1 MTCLV
6 TPGLPHGPS
15 VLSEDPA
22 QVPGLV
28 PCSEAPP
35 QGSPLSCGVIAALE
49 NWRRLSCVLSGESGL
64 CPTLHSQ
71 CQAQS
76 SHWCVSGGRVSK

>member
-1 MTCLV
+1 MACIQKSFYYILSRYLYLV
-6 TPGLPHGPS
+6 TPELPHSPS

-49 NWRRLSCVLSGESGL
+49 NWR
-64 CPTLHSQ
+64 
-71 CQAQS
+71 
-76 SHWCVSGGRVSK
+76 